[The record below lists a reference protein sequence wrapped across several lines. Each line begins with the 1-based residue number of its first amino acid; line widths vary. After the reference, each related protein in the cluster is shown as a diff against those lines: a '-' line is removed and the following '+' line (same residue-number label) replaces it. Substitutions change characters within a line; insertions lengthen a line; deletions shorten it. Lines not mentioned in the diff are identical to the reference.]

1 MPGPADSAATV
12 TARGVEVPALGFGTA
27 RMDDYETQYRAVAA
41 ALETG
46 YRHLDTAQ
54 IYGSEPAVGD
64 ALADSDCDREDVFVT
79 TKVAGEHET
88 YDEVVDS
95 VRGSLDDLGLETVD
109 LFLLH
114 WPVDDADTEDRLRAL
129 NDCRDDGLL
138 DHVGISNFS
147 VDGTREAETL
157 SEAPILTNQVEY
169 HVGERRDDL
178 LAYCLDEGVM
188 LTAYSPLG
196 VGDLLDDETLAAV
209 AERRDRRPAQVAI
222 RWLLQQPQVSTIPMS
237 SSPAHIEENAAVFDF
252 ELTDEEMR
260 ELFGVTGGLGDDLAA
275 RLGL

>member
-1 MPGPADSAATV
+1 MERV
-12 TARGVEVPALGFGTA
+12 TTHGVDVPALGFGTA
-27 RMDDYETQYRAVAA
+27 RMDDYDVQYRAVEA
-41 ALETG
+41 ALDAG

-64 ALADSDCDREDVFVT
+64 ALADSDLDRDEVFVT

-95 VRGSLDDLGLETVD
+95 VRGSVDDLGLDTVD

-114 WPVDDADTEDRLRAL
+114 WPVDDASTEDRLRAL

-138 DHVGISNFS
+138 RHVGVSNFS
-147 VDGTREAETL
+147 VAQTREAVDL
-157 SEAPILTNQVEY
+157 SDAPIITNQVEY
-169 HVGERRDDL
+169 HVRERRDDL
-178 LAYCLDEGVM
+178 LAYCLETETM

-196 VGDLLDDETLAAV
+196 VGDLLDDETLGAV
-209 AERRDRRPAQVAI
+209 AERHGKTPAQVAI

-237 SSPAHIEENAAVFDF
+237 SSPAHIAENVEVFDF
-252 ELTDEEMR
+252 ELTDAEMR
-260 ELFGVTGGLGDDLAA
+260 ELFDVTGGIGDDLAA
-275 RLGL
+275 ALGL